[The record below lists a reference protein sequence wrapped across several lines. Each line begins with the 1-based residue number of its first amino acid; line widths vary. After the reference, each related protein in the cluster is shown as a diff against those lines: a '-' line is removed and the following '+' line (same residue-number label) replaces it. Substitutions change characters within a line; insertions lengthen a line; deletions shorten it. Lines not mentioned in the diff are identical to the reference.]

1 MEGAGRVDVAKSRS
15 CRLAI
20 TAVIYVT
27 VPNQMG
33 SPHLGREPHFLHDV
47 TASATAF
54 ILELL
59 AHLESHDVIAL
70 ICKRNGDGA

>member
-15 CRLAI
+15 CRLAV

-27 VPNQMG
+27 IPYLRTT
-33 SPHLGREPHFLHDV
+33 PHLGREPHLLHDV

-54 ILELL
+54 IQELV
-59 AHLESHDVIAL
+59 ARSW
-70 ICKRNGDGA
+70 KS